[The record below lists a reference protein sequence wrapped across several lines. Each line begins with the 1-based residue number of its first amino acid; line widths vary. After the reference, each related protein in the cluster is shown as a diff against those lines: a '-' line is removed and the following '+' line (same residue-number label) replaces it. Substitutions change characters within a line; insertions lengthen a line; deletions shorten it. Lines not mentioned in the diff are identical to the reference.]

1 MMGGVS
7 PRPPLEG
14 LRILTVSQFG
24 AGPFGTMLLAD
35 LGAEVI
41 KIEDPSAGGD
51 VARYVPPYAIDGDSL
66 YFQSFNRNK
75 KSLALNLQH
84 PEGKEVFH
92 DLVKVS
98 DAVYNNL
105 RGDQPG
111 KLGLTYDALRHLNP
125 KIVCCSLS
133 GFGTTGPRMAEPG
146 YDYLIQG
153 YAGFMSVTGEPDG
166 PPGKSGISFVDY
178 AGGYVSI
185 LGLMIGLLDA
195 QRTGIGRDVDV
206 SLHDT
211 AISMLAYLAIWTLN
225 REYEPRKTA
234 DSAHATLVPSQNFQT
249 KDGWIVIF
257 CAKEKFYQN
266 LMAAMGSPDLAED
279 PRFKTFA
286 DRYKNKALLLP
297 ILKGR
302 FRERT
307 AAEWLELLRGKV
319 PCAPVNSIR
328 QALEDSQVSAR
339 QMILE
344 VEHPVYGRI
353 KEVASPIK
361 MGETPEP
368 QPAPALGQHTDD
380 ILHGR
385 LGYTPERIADL
396 RERGIIL

>member
-225 REYEPRKTA
+225 RDYEPRKTA

-266 LMAAMGSPDLAED
+266 LVAAMGSPDLAED
-279 PRFKTFA
+279 ARFKTFA

-368 QPAPALGQHTDD
+368 QPAPALGQHTDA